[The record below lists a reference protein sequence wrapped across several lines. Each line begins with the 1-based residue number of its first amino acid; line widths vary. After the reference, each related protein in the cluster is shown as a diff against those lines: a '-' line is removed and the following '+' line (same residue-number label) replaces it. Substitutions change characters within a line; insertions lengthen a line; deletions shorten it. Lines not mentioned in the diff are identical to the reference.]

1 LIIAG
6 IAVLAACSVGC
17 KTEVAPQA
25 VIDPSAAA
33 PAYTQTAPN
42 GVAPPYSQ
50 DNQAPP
56 YNQAADYVNNGGPGG
71 DGYPSYATRRYVRTI
86 SPPPVVID
94 QRVDQRYSEPYADR
108 GYGSRRVVVTRE
120 RPLSHS
126 VAIVGGSAGVG
137 AGIGAI
143 AGGGK
148 GAGIGA
154 LAGGG
159 AGFIYDRLTHKR
171 KVVVEERQ

>member
-1 LIIAG
+1 MAG
-6 IAVLAACSVGC
+6 IALLAAVGSVGC

-25 VIDPSAAA
+25 VIDPTAA
-33 PAYTQTAPN
+33 PGY
-42 GVAPPYSQ
+42 
-50 DNQAPP
+50 NQAPAP
-56 YNQAADYVNNGGPGG
+56 GYNTAYNNDPGPGP
-71 DGYPSYATRRYVRTI
+71 DSYPSYATRRYVRTI
-86 SPPPVVID
+86 SEPPVVVR
-94 QRVDQRYSEPYADR
+94 QPVEQVEQYSGGGSYADR
-108 GYGSRRVVVTRE
+108 EYRSRRRVVVTRE

-126 VAIVGGSAGVG
+126 VAIVGGGAGVG
-137 AGIGAI
+137 AGIGAL

-159 AGFIYDRLTHKR
+159 AGFIYDRLTHRK